1 MAGARGTWSHLFVIV
16 SSQEG
21 RQQGL
26 LVLCSPFSF
35 CKDQGLNPGNG
46 TTHSGRV
53 FSSVDLIEATPQ
65 LHSGVQLP
73 GDSGFHQA
81 EKRGSPL
88 RHVTLGLPCFLLS
101 GIMLL

>member
-16 SSQEG
+16 FSQEG

-53 FSSVDLIEATPQ
+53 FSSVDLIEATP
-65 LHSGVQLP
+65 HSYAQ
-73 GDSGFHQA
+73 
-81 EKRGSPL
+81 GSAP
-88 RHVTLGLPCFLLS
+88 R
-101 GIMLL
+101 